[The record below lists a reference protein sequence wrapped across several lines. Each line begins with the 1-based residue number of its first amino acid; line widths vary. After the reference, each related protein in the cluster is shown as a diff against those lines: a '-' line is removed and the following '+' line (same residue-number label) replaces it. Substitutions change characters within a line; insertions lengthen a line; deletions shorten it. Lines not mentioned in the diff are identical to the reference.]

1 MSSSHREEI
10 YYGIDMK
17 TVIARVMM
25 WEKSR
30 CCNVVMNERESNR
43 GSDQLIVN
51 GRILPPKVAKEGN
64 VIVYYGGRE
73 KSVEVAK
80 LQVGA

>member
-1 MSSSHREEI
+1 MPSSHREEI

-17 TVIARVMM
+17 AVIVRVMM

-30 CCNVVMNERESNR
+30 CCDVMNERESNR

-51 GRILPPKVAKEGN
+51 GRILPPKVAEEGN
-64 VIVYYGGRE
+64 VIVCYGGRE
-73 KSVEVAK
+73 SLLRSQSSGLVHE
-80 LQVGA
+80 

>member
-17 TVIARVMM
+17 TAIARVMM

-30 CCNVVMNERESNR
+30 CSDVVMNERESNR

-51 GRILPPKVAKEGN
+51 GRILPPKVAEEGN
-64 VIVYYGGRE
+64 VTVCYDSRE

-80 LQVGA
+80 LLVGA